1 MARDEIGNTINLLI
15 SIVALLIPI
24 IIFIFSS
31 PENITLLMIMIFSTI
46 GVFLLIS
53 YILIYFFSRWRE
65 YSGDLSKIKK
75 DNEEIK
81 KSLNLNKL
89 FNNMDVRVKV
99 LESLILNKNKKGQH
113 IDPRII
119 IWIIVIILL
128 YLFLKVS
135 GVLP

>member
-99 LESLILNKNKKGQH
+99 LESLILNKNK
-113 IDPRII
+113 
-119 IWIIVIILL
+119 
-128 YLFLKVS
+128 
-135 GVLP
+135 